1 MHGPIW
7 DPIAARLLFGT
18 NPDGTSTIE
27 ELQALIPE
35 SKKPAPPP
43 SSKPEPLAPGEVP
56 GATVPGSNGAPTPD
70 EQARLD
76 RMLKGR

>member
-1 MHGPIW
+1 M
-7 DPIAARLLFGT
+7 
-18 NPDGTSTIE
+18 NPDRTSTIE

-35 SKKPAPPP
+35 SKMPSPPPP
-43 SSKPEPLAPGEVP
+43 SKPEAP

-76 RMLKGR
+76 RMLKGEIVAVRLVA